1 MIAKM
6 KTYIENPALLKSR
19 FVFDEALYIDVNFHQ
34 LNLTRGSSYLPL
46 PDFIADRKMVINPRN
61 DDEEC
66 FKWSVIAA
74 DRWMDIGS
82 HPERVL
88 NLKEFADNY
97 DWSGLEFP
105 VSIKDIGKFE
115 TRNNISVNVLSSD
128 GKDIYILR
136 KGGRNGKEINLLM
149 ISEGRN
155 GINHYTEIKSLSRL
169 LSS

>member
-1 MIAKM
+1 M
-6 KTYIENPALLKSR
+6 
-19 FVFDEALYIDVNFHQ
+19 
-34 LNLTRGSSYLPL
+34 
-46 PDFIADRKMVINPRN
+46 INPRN

-82 HPERVL
+82 HPERVS
-88 NLKEFADNY
+88 NLKEFTDNY

-115 TRNNISVNVLSSD
+115 TRNNISVNVLALD

-136 KGGRNGKEINLLM
+136 KGGRNGKETNLLM
-149 ISEGRN
+149 ISEGPTDRASGN
-155 GINHYTEIKSLSRL
+155 GINHYTAIKI
-169 LSS
+169 